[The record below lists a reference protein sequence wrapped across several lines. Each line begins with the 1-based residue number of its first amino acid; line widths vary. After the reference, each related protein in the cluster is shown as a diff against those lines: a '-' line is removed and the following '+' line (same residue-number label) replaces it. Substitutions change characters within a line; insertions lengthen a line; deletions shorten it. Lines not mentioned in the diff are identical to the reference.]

1 MEDAMLLSQD
11 DAALFFR
18 LMWGLQF
25 YVNQQRQLLPDIDS
39 FEEYQAL
46 PGEEKFPVRNA
57 LWDNPELIDAY
68 VRENPDGLAPE
79 ELSIISKWKGFVQ
92 GQFYIFRYLKNHAI
106 FMGESKV
113 YAVLGLYESFD
124 DMFHGWP
131 LPVFVETVLLPFKGK
146 IIYDSLCQFYN
157 IQFGGGIRSDLNEDY
172 LKAKQNGLIITSL
185 EPETQT
191 AKPSQRSRKP
201 GEESGAIVEG
211 IVQAS
216 ERLRGGDAIQSAA
229 FGLLRASAKVAQAAL
244 HNPDDPDELERL
256 ARKAHNALNRLQT
269 GLERAKWG

>member
-1 MEDAMLLSQD
+1 MLLSQD

-25 YVNQQRQLLPDIDS
+25 YVSQQRQLLPNINS
-39 FEEYQAL
+39 FEEYMVL
-46 PGEEKFPVRNA
+46 PSAEKFAVRNA
-57 LWDNPELIDAY
+57 LWEKPELIDAY

-79 ELSIISKWKGFVQ
+79 ELSIVGKWKGFIQ
-92 GQFYIFRYLKNHAI
+92 GKFYIFRYLKNHAI
-106 FMGESKV
+106 FLGESKV
-113 YAVLGLYESFD
+113 YGVLGLYESFD
-124 DMFHGWP
+124 EVFHGWP

-146 IIYDSLCQFYN
+146 IIYDGLCQRYN
-157 IQFGGGIRSDLNEDY
+157 IQFGSGIRSDLNEDY
-172 LKAKQNGLIITSL
+172 LRAKQNGLIITSL
-185 EPETQT
+185 EPETHA
-191 AKPSQRSRKP
+191 AKPAQRSRKP

-211 IVQAS
+211 IVQMS

-244 HNPDDPDELERL
+244 HNPDDLEELEQL